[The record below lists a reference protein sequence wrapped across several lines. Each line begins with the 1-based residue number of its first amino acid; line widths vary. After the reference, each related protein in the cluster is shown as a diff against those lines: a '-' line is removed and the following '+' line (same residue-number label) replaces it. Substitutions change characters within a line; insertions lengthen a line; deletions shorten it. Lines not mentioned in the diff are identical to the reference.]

1 MFIKNL
7 HVNKIYEFLHFVLAS
22 SLQMTENLFS
32 RNYAMFSYKRVVS
45 QELVLHTRE
54 LFPTVG
60 TQAD

>member
-7 HVNKIYEFLHFVLAS
+7 HVNKIYEFLHFVLAAS
-22 SLQMTENLFS
+22 VQMTENLFW
-32 RNYAMFSYKRVVS
+32 RNYAMLSYKLVIS
-45 QELVLHTRE
+45 QELVLQTKE